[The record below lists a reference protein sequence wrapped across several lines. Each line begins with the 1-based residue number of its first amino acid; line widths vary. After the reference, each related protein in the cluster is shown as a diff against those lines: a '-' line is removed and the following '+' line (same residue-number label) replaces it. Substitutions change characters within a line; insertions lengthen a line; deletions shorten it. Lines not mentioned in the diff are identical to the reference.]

1 MKSGFSAMPRSRRD
15 LPTPTITASEVG
27 NPFLI
32 NAYTLV
38 NLNSRYVVTKNIEL
52 FAMGRNIFDEHY
64 ASFGQMSNNLFNNNN
79 LSQFQGPGAPA
90 TGYAGVRIHWN

>member
-1 MKSGFSAMPRSRRD
+1 
-15 LPTPTITASEVG
+15 
-27 NPFLI
+27 
-32 NAYTLV
+32 
-38 NLNSRYVVTKNIEL
+38 
-52 FAMGRNIFDEHY
+52 MGRNIFDEHY